1 MAMNK
6 DNLKTELVQEALN
19 VIDPDPEDEEAVE
32 DTWDVIGEII
42 SNAVIDHIQTNA
54 EVKEGIEVQ
63 DDQDER
69 IGETAETGDIE

>member
-6 DNLKTELVQEALN
+6 DNLKTELVQTALN

-32 DTWDVIGEII
+32 DTWETIGAII

-54 EVKEGIEVQ
+54 EVKQGIDVEVDPDTGEGQ
-63 DDQDER
+63 TT
-69 IGETAETGDIE
+69 GAGDIE